1 MTEKS
6 KKTAALSGS
15 LLVRDRND
23 SASGF
28 VLSPAPATAETKGRP
43 KASEAREPANDAAN
57 DAKDKT
63 VAAESAVDDFEDT
76 AGVPAPADPADEATP
91 QHFLA
96 LLRQGNLADAEAAFG
111 RLTGL
116 GPARVQRALYGPGG
130 RNLAIAC
137 RALGI
142 EQLQFVSIFILTRK
156 LGPDLSAINA
166 YKLTETVNYFL
177 DTSEETARRVLKQ
190 WQYESV
196 EVFGHHQSTN

>member
-1 MTEKS
+1 MTQKN
-6 KKTAALSGS
+6 KKTATLSGA
-15 LLVRDRND
+15 LLARDRND

-28 VLSPAPATAETKGRP
+28 VLSPAPAAAKTKRRP
-43 KASEAREPANDAAN
+43 KASKAREPANDA
-57 DAKDKT
+57 KLK
-63 VAAESAVDDFEDT
+63 AAAAAASAET
-76 AGVPAPADPADEATP
+76 AEPETPADEVTP

-96 LLRQGNLADAEAAFG
+96 LLRQGNVADAEIAFG

-137 RALGI
+137 RALGL

-156 LGPDLSAINA
+156 LGPDLAAINA

-196 EVFGHHQSTN
+196 EVFGHHQSTS